1 MAVVVVVHF
10 LLSLRK
16 FFRICTGV
24 EKQALDFLHIQYQP
38 FGSEMNAREKYD
50 LLLKQYITK
59 PKRKKEEMPKNAYIK
74 IRYKFE
80 KITKI

>member
-1 MAVVVVVHF
+1 
-10 LLSLRK
+10 
-16 FFRICTGV
+16 
-24 EKQALDFLHIQYQP
+24 
-38 FGSEMNAREKYD
+38 MNAREKYD
-50 LLLKQYITK
+50 LLLKYYITK